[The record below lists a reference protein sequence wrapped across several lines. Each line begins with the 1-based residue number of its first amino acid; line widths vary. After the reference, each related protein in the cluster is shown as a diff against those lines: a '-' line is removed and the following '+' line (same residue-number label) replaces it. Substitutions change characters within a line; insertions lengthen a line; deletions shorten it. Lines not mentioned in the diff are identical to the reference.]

1 MHLNLVKSALDKCHG
16 TFNSKGS
23 NISHFLPLCA
33 VSQGLSLPVP
43 YQFLE
48 YRNEQSCM
56 QFSGLR
62 SWERSSLNSRH
73 WLPSVTFYLQDCPF
87 CCSLW
92 NYILNGW
99 VVILLKIYKHAN
111 KVSANKVPLFHSI
124 LGSPASF
131 FFRLLFVNSSPRSQS
146 VKTKANGA
154 QTGTWRMPLASGR
167 SDYGPTEVGKCRD
180 MGQTTGKPHHFFTWL
195 HLLKVQGVSVSCQQ
209 IEAYLQTVV
218 EHIPDSL
225 MKAVSI

>member
-1 MHLNLVKSALDKCHG
+1 MCRFSR
-16 TFNSKGS
+16 T
-23 NISHFLPLCA
+23 LCSLSVPGIQEWAELHA
-33 VSQGLSLPVP
+33 VLRTEIMGMIL
-43 YQFLE
+43 LE
-48 YRNEQSCM
+48 V
-56 QFSGLR
+56 
-62 SWERSSLNSRH
+62 
-73 WLPSVTFYLQDCPF
+73 PSVTPISDLYLQDCPF
-87 CCSLW
+87 CCNLW

-99 VVILLKIYKHAN
+99 VVILLKIYKHAFLQI
-111 KVSANKVPLFHSI
+111 KYPYFTQYWGPPH
-124 LGSPASF
+124 PSF
-131 FFRLLFVNSSPRSQS
+131 FAFFSSTPVPRSQS

-167 SDYGPTEVGKCRD
+167 SDCGPTEVGKCRA

-195 HLLKVQGVSVSCQQ
+195 HHLLKVQGVSVSCQR

>member
-1 MHLNLVKSALDKCHG
+1 MV
-16 TFNSKGS
+16 
-23 NISHFLPLCA
+23 HFLRLCA
-33 VSQGLSLPVP
+33 ISQRLSVP

-62 SWERSSLNSRH
+62 SWEWSCLNSLQ
-73 WLPSVTFYLQDCPF
+73 WLPSVIFYLQDCPF
-87 CCSLW
+87 CCNLW

-99 VVILLKIYKHAN
+99 VVILLKIYKHAFLQI
-111 KVSANKVPLFHSI
+111 KYPYFTQYWGPPH
-124 LGSPASF
+124 PSF
-131 FFRLLFVNSSPRSQS
+131 FAFFSSTPVPRSQS

-167 SDYGPTEVGKCRD
+167 SDCGPTEVGKCRD

-195 HLLKVQGVSVSCQQ
+195 HHLLKVQGVSVSCQR